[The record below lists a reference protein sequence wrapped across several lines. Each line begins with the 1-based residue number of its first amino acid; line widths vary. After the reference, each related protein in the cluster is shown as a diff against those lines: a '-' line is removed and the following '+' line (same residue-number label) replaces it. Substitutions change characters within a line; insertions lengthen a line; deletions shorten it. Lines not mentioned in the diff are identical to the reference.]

1 MSFFKKWS
9 GSRIAPAV
17 RLELQ
22 RSQYRAFLQQVPL
35 LYAVLIVNTVT
46 VAITHFG
53 VAPIYLSVYAP
64 ALLCLFC
71 IGRVA
76 VWLHSRRR
84 TLSDEALARRLRT
97 MVWMIAGIGT
107 AFVAWALS
115 LYGYGDAYARS
126 HVAFYMAMTVIG
138 CIFCLMHMRFAALLL
153 TTIVIVPFAL
163 FFAST
168 HNPVLVAIAVNVL
181 LVAVV
186 MVLILLIYYRDFR
199 NLVESQIQL
208 RAKHAETQRL
218 SDDNFRLANLDALTG
233 LPNRRRFFADL
244 DQHLVPLQGQARAPG
259 SLAIGV
265 VDLDGFKRIND
276 LYGHAFGD
284 RVLIETGR
292 RFAAQ
297 VTPQLSVARIG
308 GDEFG
313 LIVIGATAYRQLLD
327 LGDRLCG
334 AIERPYVLPEG
345 AARLS
350 TSIGFA
356 NFPEAGETTTQLIER
371 AYYALHFA
379 QSHRRGG
386 TVIFSP
392 EHETQIRHRSRIEE
406 CLRRADYER
415 EISLHFQP
423 IYDTALREIMAFEAL
438 ARWTSPELGVVAPSV
453 FIPVAE
459 RCDLIHALTEVLLR
473 KALDAARNWPE
484 VVRISFNLSA
494 RDLTSPGALDRVIRT
509 TLASGV
515 APHRIDF
522 EITETALIQDFDQ
535 ARTALDALKKLGARI
550 SLDDF
555 GTGFSSLNSVHRL
568 PIDKV
573 KVDGSFVA
581 GIDREPTA
589 RAIVKS
595 IVELCQNLGM
605 TCVIEGVETRA
616 QADALRE
623 LGATVMQGHLFGKP
637 VAANQVFDIYVRE
650 PMRRVSRTSSSR

>member
-1 MSFFKKWS
+1 MFPFKRWS
-9 GSRIAPAV
+9 GSRLAPAARV
-17 RLELQ
+17 ELR

-35 LYAVLIVNTVT
+35 LYAVLIVNTAT
-46 VAITHFG
+46 VAITHLR
-53 VAPIYLSVYAP
+53 VAPVYLSVYAP
-64 ALLCLFC
+64 VLLCLFC
-71 IGRVA
+71 VVRV
-76 VWLHSRRR
+76 VMWLRSRRR
-84 TLSDEALARRLRT
+84 VLSDDALARRLRT
-97 MVWMIAGIGT
+97 MVWMAAGMGT
-107 AFVAWALS
+107 AFTAWALS
-115 LYGYGDAYARS
+115 LYPYGDAYARS

-138 CIFCLMHMRFAALLL
+138 CIFCLMHMRVAALLL
-153 TTIVIVPFAL
+153 TCIVIVPFTL
-163 FFAST
+163 FFGST

-186 MVLILLIYYRDFR
+186 MVMILLIYYRDFTT
-199 NLVESQIQL
+199 LVESQIQL
-208 RAKHAETQRL
+208 RTKQTETQRL
-218 SDDNFRLANLDALTG
+218 SDENFRLANLDALTG

-244 DQHLVPLQGQARAPG
+244 DGHLAPLQGYARAPG
-259 SLAIGV
+259 SLAIGII
-265 VDLDGFKRIND
+265 DLDGFKRIND

-284 RVLIETGR
+284 RVLEETGR

-297 VTPQLSVARIG
+297 ITPQVSVARIG

-313 LIVIGATAYRQLLD
+313 LMVVGATAYRQLLD
-327 LGDRLCG
+327 LGDALT
-334 AIERPYVLPEG
+334 AVIERPYVLPEG
-345 AARLS
+345 AARMS
-350 TSIGFA
+350 ASIGFA
-356 NFPEAGETTTQLIER
+356 NFPEAGETTLQLVER

-379 QSHRRGG
+379 QAHRRGG
-386 TVIFSP
+386 VVIFSP
-392 EHETQIRHRSRIEE
+392 EHETQIRHLSKIEE
-406 CLRRADYER
+406 SLRRADFER

-423 IYDTALREIMAFEAL
+423 IFDTALREIMAFEAL
-438 ARWTSPELGVVAPSV
+438 ARWTSPTLGVVAPSM

-473 KALDAARNWPE
+473 KALDTARSWPE
-484 VVRISFNLSA
+484 TVRISFNLSA
-494 RDLTSPGALDRVIRT
+494 RDLTSAGALDRVIRT

-522 EITETALIQDFDQ
+522 EITETALIQDFGQ

-581 GIDREPTA
+581 GIEREATA

-595 IVELCQNLGM
+595 IVDLCQNLGL

-616 QADALRE
+616 QMTALRE

-637 VAANQVFDIYVRE
+637 VAANLVLDTYVRE
-650 PMRRVSRTSSSR
+650 PLLPWL